1 MTLSIP
7 NLAFSDGC
15 SYFFFS
21 FFSFTLLKIVPGHI
35 ESIVRYAN
43 FERRQSPQ
51 DLSAAEIVY
60 ASQLEVENVDETTQM
75 AIVTLYAKFLW
86 QAKKDVEAARAVFKT
101 GEGKFDSRF
110 YFSNYLKF
118 EMSQEGKRIGG
129 PKNMLLLLLCTF

>member
-1 MTLSIP
+1 M
-7 NLAFSDGC
+7 
-15 SYFFFS
+15 
-21 FFSFTLLKIVPGHI
+21 PGHI

-43 FERRQSPQ
+43 FERRQSPK

-60 ASQLEVENVDETTQM
+60 ASQLEVESVDETTQM

-118 EMSQEGKRIGG
+118 EMSQEGKGNAAAECSMQPHPFADIQGLFFFSMSIR
-129 PKNMLLLLLCTF
+129 